1 MPVMT
6 TPLTMRLVLRDG
18 FRLIARFV
26 RRHPWSFAA
35 AVTGALMFAGAIVA
49 AAMVIGRITDQLII
63 PVLDGGEAL
72 GDRWVGAVTAVAAVA
87 LWKALGIT
95 LRRTAAGWLQFRT
108 QADVRYRLIEHQL
121 GLELSWFRRQS
132 TGDLLAIS
140 ETDARQGTFILAP
153 LPFGTGATLLLIGTI
168 GIITYLDWV
177 LGALA
182 FIALTG
188 IVAIDIRGAWAT
200 FEAFEKVQV
209 SRGIVS
215 GVAHE
220 SFDGALTVKALGR
233 EEHETGR
240 LRDASETLRDDII
253 HVGRVWSSYRA
264 VVESL
269 PSATTIVL
277 IAVGALRIG
286 SGAVTAGDLVTIAY
300 LLSLL
305 SIPVRLIGFVLWD
318 LAHSLAGWRRVEGV
332 LDVVEFV
339 LHGDLEA
346 RIEQTGAGLAGDR
359 LDFSYDD
366 GERVLSGLELDIPA
380 GKTVALVGPTGS
392 GKSTL
397 AMLMARMWDPSDGT
411 IRLDGRDLRDFA
423 RSALSEE
430 VAFVPQEAFLF
441 DDDVRGNMTLGI
453 EADEAGIVA
462 AAQLSAADG
471 FIRELPDGYATR
483 LGERGTSLS
492 GGQRQR
498 IALARA
504 LLRRPRLLIL
514 DDATSAVD
522 ASVETEILR
531 GLKRAELPS
540 TVVIVAHRR
549 SSIVLADEV
558 VFLEDGRI
566 VAHGSHRD
574 LLREVPG
581 YARLLTAY
589 EEDAARRSAAR
600 GDRT

>member
-1 MPVMT
+1 MP
-6 TPLTMRLVLRDG
+6 TPLTMTGVLRDG
-18 FRLIARFV
+18 FKLIGRFV
-26 RRHPWSFAA
+26 RARPWSFAL
-35 AVTGALMFAGAIVA
+35 AVTGALLFAGAIVA
-49 AAMVIGRITDQLII
+49 AAVVVGRVTDELII
-63 PVLDGGEAL
+63 PVLDGGEEL
-72 GDRWVGAVTAVAAVA
+72 GTRWVGAVAAVGAVAV
-87 LWKALGIT
+87 WKALGIT

-121 GLELSWFRRQS
+121 GLELSWFSRQS
-132 TGDLLAIS
+132 TGDLLAVS

-168 GIITYLDWV
+168 GVISYIDWV
-177 LGALA
+177 LGLLALVS
-182 FIALTG
+182 LVT
-188 IVAIDIRGAWAT
+188 IVAIDIRGAWRT
-200 FEAFEKVQV
+200 FEAFETVQV
-209 SRGIVS
+209 SRGVVS
-215 GVAHE
+215 AIAHE

-233 EEHETGR
+233 EEYESERMRVSSER
-240 LRDASETLRDDII
+240 LRDNLIR
-253 HVGRVWSSYRA
+253 VGRVWSSYRA

-269 PSATTIVL
+269 PSVTTIVL
-277 IAVGALRIG
+277 IVVGALRIG
-286 SGAVTAGDLVTIAY
+286 TGAVSAGDLVTIAY

-305 SIPVRLIGFVLWD
+305 SLPVRLIGFVLWD

-332 LDVVEFV
+332 LDVRDFV
-339 LHGDLEA
+339 LHGALHA
-346 RIEQTGAGLAGDR
+346 RRDDGGAAVDGTEVG
-359 LDFSYDD
+359 FSYDTD
-366 GERVLSGLELDIPA
+366 EVVLSGVELDIPA
-380 GKTVALVGPTGS
+380 GRTIALVGPTGS

-397 AMLMARMWDPSDGT
+397 AMLMARLWDPTDGA

-423 RSALSEE
+423 RSALSGE

-441 DDDVRGNMTLGI
+441 DDDVRGNMTLGL
-453 EADEAGIVA
+453 EADDEAVRRA
-462 AAQLSAADG
+462 TRLAAADG
-471 FIRELPDGYATR
+471 FVRELPAGLATR

-540 TVVIVAHRR
+540 TVVMVAHRR
-549 SSIVLADEV
+549 SSIMLADEV
-558 VFLEDGRI
+558 LFLEGGRI
-566 VAHGSHRD
+566 VAHGPHHE
-574 LLREVPG
+574 LLRDVPG

-589 EEDAARRSAAR
+589 EEDAARRASQLGAQP
-600 GDRT
+600 